1 MRILSHHG
9 RSTGAMVF
17 LGVKKERVMER
28 QPLRGILQLQ
38 IVELKAV
45 TPQTLLSELFEVVD
59 P

>member
-1 MRILSHHG
+1 
-9 RSTGAMVF
+9 MVF

-45 TPQTLLSELFEVVD
+45 TPQTLLSELFELPVVD
-59 P
+59 FNDILRSTKYLS